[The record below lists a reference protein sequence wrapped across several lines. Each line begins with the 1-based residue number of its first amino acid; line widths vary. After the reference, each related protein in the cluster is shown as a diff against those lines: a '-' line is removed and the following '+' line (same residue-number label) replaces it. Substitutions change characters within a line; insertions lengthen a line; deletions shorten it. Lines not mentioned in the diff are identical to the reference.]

1 MGRTIVEKEETVNKQ
16 EAPQT
21 LFQPADDGIG
31 SAEADINGTN
41 VSGVM
46 NFYEDQLIKFVSEQV
61 TKMDQKLLFDGNS
74 SPPLPLIDKAIM
86 QHEHVTMAL
95 TALYEQAR
103 CAWNTAKEA
112 YAEWH
117 AIKFLEIRMEVNKK
131 EDARAK
137 WFKDTEIEYMIIAK
151 YTKEVADFKARIQLA
166 DAKVSLFRR
175 LIDSWNQYAFQ
186 LGQLSRNGIAEK
198 NSSDMTDKY
207 EDQDPVDTATLAL
220 AAMGQQ

>member
-1 MGRTIVEKEETVNKQ
+1 MGRVIVENEKEK
-16 EAPQT
+16 T

-31 SAEADINGTN
+31 SVEADLNTTKAADI
-41 VSGVM
+41 M

-86 QHEHVTMAL
+86 QHEHVTLAL

-103 CAWNTAKEA
+103 WAWNTAKES

-117 AIKFLEIRMEVNKK
+117 AIKFLEVRTEVNKK
-131 EDARAK
+131 EDPRAK
-137 WFKDTEIEYMIIAK
+137 WFKDTEIEYMIISK
-151 YTKEVADFKARIQLA
+151 YTKEVADFKAKIQLA

-175 LIDSWNQYAFQ
+175 LIESWNQYAFQ
-186 LGQLSRNGIAEK
+186 LGQLSRNGIAER
-198 NSSDMTDKY
+198 NSSDLSDKY
-207 EDQDPVDTATLAL
+207 ENQDPVDTASLAI
-220 AAMGQQ
+220 AAMG

>member
-1 MGRTIVEKEETVNKQ
+1 MGRVIVENEKEK
-16 EAPQT
+16 T

-31 SAEADINGTN
+31 SADADLSKTKAADI
-41 VSGVM
+41 M

-86 QHEHVTMAL
+86 QHEHVTLAL

-103 CAWNTAKEA
+103 WAWNTAKES

-117 AIKFLEIRMEVNKK
+117 AIKFLEVRTEVNKK
-131 EDARAK
+131 EDPRAK
-137 WFKDTEIEYMIIAK
+137 WFKDTEIEYMIISK
-151 YTKEVADFKARIQLA
+151 YTKEVADFKAKIQLA

-175 LIDSWNQYAFQ
+175 LIESWNQYAFQ
-186 LGQLSRNGIAEK
+186 LGQLSRNGIAER
-198 NSSDMTDKY
+198 NSSDLTDKY
-207 EDQDPVDTATLAL
+207 ENQDPVDTASLAI
-220 AAMGQQ
+220 AAMG

>member
-1 MGRTIVEKEETVNKQ
+1 MGRTIVEKEAPVNQ
-16 EAPQT
+16 EATQT
-21 LFQPADDGIG
+21 LYQPADDGIG
-31 SAEADINGTN
+31 SAEADLNNTS

-61 TKMDQKLLFDGNS
+61 TKMDQKLLFDGES

-103 CAWNTAKEA
+103 WAWNTAKES

-117 AIKFLEIRMEVNKK
+117 AIKFLEVRMEVNKK

-175 LIDSWNQYAFQ
+175 LIESWNQYSFQ

-207 EDQDPVDTATLAL
+207 EDQDPVDTAALAL
-220 AAMGQQ
+220 AAMGKQ

>member
-1 MGRTIVEKEETVNKQ
+1 MGRVIVENEKEK
-16 EAPQT
+16 T

-31 SAEADINGTN
+31 SADADLSTTKAADI
-41 VSGVM
+41 M

-86 QHEHVTMAL
+86 QHEHVTLAL

-103 CAWNTAKEA
+103 WAWNTAKES

-117 AIKFLEIRMEVNKK
+117 AIKFLEVRTEVNKK
-131 EDARAK
+131 EDPRAK
-137 WFKDTEIEYMIIAK
+137 WFKDTEIEYMIISK
-151 YTKEVADFKARIQLA
+151 YTKEVADFKAKIQLA

-175 LIDSWNQYAFQ
+175 LIESWNQYAFQ
-186 LGQLSRNGIAEK
+186 LGQLSRNGIAER
-198 NSSDMTDKY
+198 NSSDLTDKY
-207 EDQDPVDTATLAL
+207 ENQDPVDTASLAI
-220 AAMGQQ
+220 AAMG

>member
-1 MGRTIVEKEETVNKQ
+1 MGRVIVENEKEK
-16 EAPQT
+16 T

-31 SAEADINGTN
+31 STDADLSKTKAADI
-41 VSGVM
+41 M

-86 QHEHVTMAL
+86 QHEHVTLAL

-103 CAWNTAKEA
+103 WAWNTAKES

-117 AIKFLEIRMEVNKK
+117 AIKFLEVRTEVNKK
-131 EDARAK
+131 EDPRAK
-137 WFKDTEIEYMIIAK
+137 WFKDTEIEYMIISK
-151 YTKEVADFKARIQLA
+151 YTKEVADFKAKIQLA

-175 LIDSWNQYAFQ
+175 LIESWNQYAFQ
-186 LGQLSRNGIAEK
+186 LGQLSRNGIAER
-198 NSSDMTDKY
+198 NSSDLTDKY
-207 EDQDPVDTATLAL
+207 ENQDPVDTASLAI
-220 AAMGQQ
+220 AAMG

>member
-1 MGRTIVEKEETVNKQ
+1 MGRVIVENEKEK
-16 EAPQT
+16 T

-31 SAEADINGTN
+31 SADADLSKTKAADI
-41 VSGVM
+41 M
-46 NFYEDQLIKFVSEQV
+46 NFYEDQLVKFVSEQV

-86 QHEHVTMAL
+86 QHEHVTLAL

-103 CAWNTAKEA
+103 WAWNTAKES

-117 AIKFLEIRMEVNKK
+117 ALKFLEIRTEVNKK
-131 EDARAK
+131 EDPRAK
-137 WFKDTEIEYMIIAK
+137 WFKDTEIEYMIISK
-151 YTKEVADFKARIQLA
+151 YTKEVADFKAKIQLA

-175 LIDSWNQYAFQ
+175 LIESWNQYAFQ

-198 NSSDMTDKY
+198 NSNDLTDKY
-207 EDQDPVDTATLAL
+207 ENQDPVDTASLAI
-220 AAMGQQ
+220 AAMG

>member
-1 MGRTIVEKEETVNKQ
+1 MAGRTIITEDETSQ
-16 EAPQT
+16 
-21 LFQPADDGIG
+21 QPLYASADEGIG
-31 SAEADINGTN
+31 LDDDSVPSDATN
-41 VSGVM
+41 VAGVM
-46 NFYEDQLIKFVSEQV
+46 NFYEGKLIKFVSEQV

-86 QHEHVTMAL
+86 QHEHVVLAL

-103 CAWNTAKEA
+103 WAWNTAKEA

-117 AIKFLEIRMEVNKK
+117 AKKYLEIRLEVNKK
-131 EDARAK
+131 DDARAK
-137 WFKDTEIEYMIIAK
+137 WFKDTEIEYMITAK
-151 YTKEVADFKARIQLA
+151 YTAEQAKMKAKIQLA

-175 LIDSWNQYAFQ
+175 LIESWNQYAFQ

-207 EDQDPVDTATLAL
+207 EDREGVDPSAL
-220 AAMGQQ
+220 AQEAMRYS

>member
-1 MGRTIVEKEETVNKQ
+1 MGRVIVENENEKEK
-16 EAPQT
+16 T

-31 SAEADINGTN
+31 SADADLSKTKAADI
-41 VSGVM
+41 M
-46 NFYEDQLIKFVSEQV
+46 NFYEDQLVKFVSEQV

-86 QHEHVTMAL
+86 QHEHVTLAL

-103 CAWNTAKEA
+103 WAWNTAKES

-117 AIKFLEIRMEVNKK
+117 ALKFLEIRTEVNKK
-131 EDARAK
+131 EDPRAK
-137 WFKDTEIEYMIIAK
+137 WFKDTEIEYMIISK
-151 YTKEVADFKARIQLA
+151 YTKEVADFKAKIQLA

-175 LIDSWNQYAFQ
+175 LIESWNQYAFQ

-198 NSSDMTDKY
+198 NSNDLTDKY
-207 EDQDPVDTATLAL
+207 ENQDPVDTASLAI
-220 AAMGQQ
+220 AAMG

>member
-1 MGRTIVEKEETVNKQ
+1 MGRTIVEKEEPVNQ

-21 LFQPADDGIG
+21 LYQPADEGIG
-31 SAEADINGTN
+31 SAEADLNNTSI
-41 VSGVM
+41 SGVM

-61 TKMDQKLLFDGNS
+61 TKMDQKLLFDGES

-103 CAWNTAKEA
+103 WAWNTAKES

-117 AIKFLEIRMEVNKK
+117 AIKFLEIRTEVNKK
-131 EDARAK
+131 EDAKAK

-175 LIDSWNQYAFQ
+175 LIESWNQYAFQ
-186 LGQLSRNGIAEK
+186 LGHVHN
-198 NSSDMTDKY
+198 N
-207 EDQDPVDTATLAL
+207 VL
-220 AAMGQQ
+220 AAELLAAVRRFR

>member
-1 MGRTIVEKEETVNKQ
+1 MGRTIVEKEAPVNQ
-16 EAPQT
+16 EASQT
-21 LFQPADDGIG
+21 LYQPADEGIG
-31 SAEADINGTN
+31 SAEADLNNTN

-61 TKMDQKLLFDGNS
+61 TKMDQKLLFDGES

-95 TALYEQAR
+95 IALYEQAR
-103 CAWNTAKEA
+103 WTWNTAKEA

-117 AIKFLEIRMEVNKK
+117 AKKFLEIRMEVNKK

-175 LIDSWNQYAFQ
+175 LIDSWDQYAFQ

-207 EDQDPVDTATLAL
+207 EDQDPVDTAALAL
-220 AAMGQQ
+220 AAMGKQ

>member
-1 MGRTIVEKEETVNKQ
+1 MGRVIVENEKEK
-16 EAPQT
+16 T

-31 SAEADINGTN
+31 SAEADLSKTKAADI
-41 VSGVM
+41 M

-86 QHEHVTMAL
+86 QHEHVTLAL

-103 CAWNTAKEA
+103 WAWNTAKES

-117 AIKFLEIRMEVNKK
+117 ALKFLEVRTEVNKK
-131 EDARAK
+131 EDPRAK
-137 WFKDTEIEYMIIAK
+137 WFKDTEIEYMIISK
-151 YTKEVADFKARIQLA
+151 YTKEVADFKAKIQLA

-175 LIDSWNQYAFQ
+175 LIESWNQYAFQ
-186 LGQLSRNGIAEK
+186 LGQLSRNGIAER
-198 NSSDMTDKY
+198 NSSDLTDKY
-207 EDQDPVDTATLAL
+207 ENQDPVDTASLAI
-220 AAMGQQ
+220 AAMG